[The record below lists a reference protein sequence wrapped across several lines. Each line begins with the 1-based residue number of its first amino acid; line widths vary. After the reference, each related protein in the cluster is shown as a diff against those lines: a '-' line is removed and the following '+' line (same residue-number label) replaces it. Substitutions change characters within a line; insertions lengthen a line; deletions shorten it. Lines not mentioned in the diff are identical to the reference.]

1 MRNQRWLRIM
11 PTATVM
17 YCIAF
22 INRTNVSQALPSIS
36 RTLHMNTLQAGAIA
50 GVFFWG
56 YLLLQVPGGY
66 LASTWSTKWLVSIL
80 LIVWGTC
87 AIGTGL
93 VRNFRE
99 LWLMR
104 LALGI
109 AEGGMYPATLILLSH
124 WFPRKERARA
134 AGLFLIAVPLSMV
147 FSSPLSGWL
156 LDRWGWR
163 VMLGVEGAFPLVWL
177 FVWLSVIRDY
187 PRQAKWVSEA
197 EYEYLENEHRLDIAA
212 REPRDHEIYLRSLF
226 APQVLLMALIALL
239 SLTGQFGYLFW
250 LPSAIEK
257 TKSMSNLFAGMLY
270 TIPFLIGAAS
280 MILNSSHSDKTHE
293 RRLHVAVPLALGG
306 FVLFSGVLISER
318 FPMLAFLLVC
328 LAAIGPFAWLGPFWA
343 MPTERFSRKMAG
355 SVAGLVNGV
364 GNLGGFCGP
373 LLVGYL
379 NKRTGNF
386 SFGFGV
392 LAALMLIGA
401 ALCFGLRDSTSVATN
416 IEEPLRSGVA
426 P

>member
-1 MRNQRWLRIM
+1 MQQQRWLRIM
-11 PTATVM
+11 PVATIM
-17 YCIAF
+17 YSIAF
-22 INRTNVSQALPSIS
+22 INRTNISQALPSIS
-36 RTLHMNTLQAGAIA
+36 RSLHMNTLQTGSIA
-50 GVFFWG
+50 GIFFWG
-56 YLLLQVPGGY
+56 YLLLQIPGGY
-66 LASTWSTKWLVSIL
+66 LASSWSTKWFVSIL
-80 LIVWGTC
+80 LVVWGMC
-87 AIGTGL
+87 AVGTGL
-93 VRNFRE
+93 VHNFRE

-134 AGLFLIAVPLSMV
+134 AGLFLIAVPLSMA

-156 LDRWGWR
+156 LDHWGWR
-163 VMLGVEGAFPLVWL
+163 AMLGVEGTFPLVWL
-177 FVWLSVIRDY
+177 LVWVSVIHDY

-212 REPRDHEIYLRSLF
+212 REPTDREIYFRALF
-226 APQVLLMALIALL
+226 APQVLLMELIAFL

-250 LPSAIEK
+250 LPSVIEK
-257 TKSMSNLFAGMLY
+257 ARSMSNLLAGMLY
-270 TIPFLIGAAS
+270 TIPFLLGAAS
-280 MILNSSHSDKTHE
+280 MVFNSAHSDKTHE
-293 RRLHVAVPLALGG
+293 RRLHVAAPLALGG
-306 FVLFSGVLISER
+306 VALFSGVLASER

-343 MPTERFSRKMAG
+343 MPTERFSRRMAG
-355 SVAGLVNGV
+355 SVAGVVNGV

-386 SFGFGV
+386 SLGFGV
-392 LAALMLIGA
+392 LAGLMLIGA
-401 ALCFGLRDSTSVATN
+401 ALCFGLRIPASAMSSVEA
-416 IEEPLRSGVA
+416 PLHSEVA
-426 P
+426 S